1 MGPGEI
7 RWINFPLR
15 KGVFGLGSNFFRE
28 ILAIAFS
35 VLCGENKKV
44 FGRKLKQSGRV
55 CFLPVKLNSASGRCP
70 VSQKGRP
77 CTFLLSLK
85 GNNEKNLPLTMVKGR
100 VFTALCKGGL
110 RILIPI

>member
-35 VLCGENKKV
+35 VLSIR
-44 FGRKLKQSGRV
+44 RKQESFQQEAEARRQGS
-55 CFLPVKLNSASGRCP
+55 FLPVKLNSASERCA
-70 VSQKGRP
+70 VSQNGRP
-77 CTFLLSLK
+77 RTFLLSLK
-85 GNNEKNLPLTMVKGR
+85 GSNEKTYL
-100 VFTALCKGGL
+100 
-110 RILIPI
+110 

>member
-35 VLCGENKKV
+35 VLSIR
-44 FGRKLKQSGRV
+44 RKQESFQQEAEARRQGS
-55 CFLPVKLNSASGRCP
+55 FLPVKLNSASGRCP
-70 VSQKGRP
+70 VSQNGRP
-77 CTFLLSLK
+77 HTFLLSLK
-85 GNNEKNLPLTMVKGR
+85 GSNEKTCL
-100 VFTALCKGGL
+100 
-110 RILIPI
+110 

>member
-35 VLCGENKKV
+35 VLCGENKTA
-44 FGRKLKQSGRV
+44 FSRKLKQGGRV
-55 CFLPVKLNSASGRCP
+55 CFLPVKLNSASGKCP

-77 CTFLLSLK
+77 RTFLLSLK
-85 GNNEKNLPLTMVKGR
+85 GNNEKTCL
-100 VFTALCKGGL
+100 
-110 RILIPI
+110 